1 MVKDGYSFH
10 ALKDFWLGGY
20 QAVVRLH
27 GREVYR
33 SPNSYGTRAQAVSM
47 ARAQHRNTFRRF

>member
-1 MVKDGYSFH
+1 MFKDGYSFH

-33 SPNSYGTRAQAVSM
+33 SPNSYGTRARAVSM
-47 ARAQHRNTFRRF
+47 ARAQHRNTFRLF